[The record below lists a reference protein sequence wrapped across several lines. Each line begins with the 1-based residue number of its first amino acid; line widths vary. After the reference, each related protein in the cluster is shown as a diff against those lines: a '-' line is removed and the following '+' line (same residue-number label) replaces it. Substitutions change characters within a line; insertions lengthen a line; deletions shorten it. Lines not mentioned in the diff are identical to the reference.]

1 MSGYDD
7 AGLVPGAPH
16 DRGLRPGGA
25 PRTTGFPAGGQA
37 AEAPVAELTPLE
49 VRARLDAGDDI
60 DLVDVR
66 EPHELE
72 KARIEGARLVP
83 MSAFEASIPTF
94 DWGRDV
100 VLFCKVGGRSARAAR
115 RLQAAGFTRVW
126 SMAGGI
132 LRWSAEVDPSVPRY

>member
-1 MSGYDD
+1 MSAYDGIGFGP
-7 AGLVPGAPH
+7 ASPH
-16 DRGLRPGGA
+16 DPGLRPGGA
-25 PRTTGFPAGGQA
+25 PRPAGFPAGGQA
-37 AEAPVAELTPLE
+37 SEVPVAELTPLE
-49 VRARLDAGDDI
+49 VRTRLDAGDDI
-60 DLVDVR
+60 DFVDVR
-66 EPHELE
+66 EPNELE

-83 MSAFEASIPTF
+83 LSSFEAAIPSF

-100 VLFCKVGGRSARAAR
+100 VLFCKVGARSARAAR